1 MPSTRINSQTSTET
15 DIMNLDKI
23 RDVVQ
28 NSLEDMK
35 AVDIVSI
42 DVRGK
47 SSMTDYLFI
56 ASGNSSRHVKSI
68 ADDVIIKSKE
78 KNIEIIGNE
87 GRTSAEWVLVDLGDV
102 IVHIML
108 VDTREFYQLEKLWE
122 PEDATDKTVEEA
134 ISDKS

>member
-1 MPSTRINSQTSTET
+1 
-15 DIMNLDKI
+15 MNLDEI
-23 RDVVQ
+23 RDLVQ

-56 ASGNSSRHVKSI
+56 ASGNSTRHVKSI
-68 ADDVIIKSKE
+68 ADAVVIKSKE
-78 KNIEIIGNE
+78 EKVDVIGSE
-87 GRTSAEWVLVDLGDV
+87 GRASAEWVLVDLNDV
-102 IVHIML
+102 IVHVML
-108 VDTREFYQLEKLWE
+108 AETRDFYQLEKLWE

-134 ISDKS
+134 LSDKT